1 MSKMSQLSQQLDELV
16 RCGEALIG
24 VAESL
29 RELFSG
35 EEASVEAEP
44 VKASQA
50 SEKKAKVKKESE
62 PVQEEKKAYTLEDVR
77 TILAEKSRDGFTEEV
92 KAVIAK
98 RGAKKLSGID
108 PAEYEAIVAEVEG
121 LGNA

>member
-1 MSKMSQLSQQLDELV
+1 MSQQLDELIC
-16 RCGEALIG
+16 CGEALIG

-35 EEASVEAEP
+35 EEESAEAEP
-44 VKASQA
+44 VKAEPA
-50 SEKKAKVKKESE
+50 AEKKEKAKKKPEQ
-62 PVQEEKKAYTLEDVR
+62 VQEEKKAYTLEDVR

-92 KAVIAK
+92 KAIIAK
-98 RGAKKLSGID
+98 RGAKKLSDID

>member
-35 EEASVEAEP
+35 EEASAEAEP
-44 VKASQA
+44 VNAGSA
-50 SEKKAKVKKESE
+50 VEKKAKVKKE

-77 TILAEKSRDGFTEEV
+77 TILAEKSREGFTEEV

>member
-35 EEASVEAEP
+35 EEASAEAEP
-44 VKASQA
+44 VNAGSA
-50 SEKKAKVKKESE
+50 V
-62 PVQEEKKAYTLEDVR
+62 EKKAYTLEDVR
-77 TILAEKSRDGFTEEV
+77 TILAEKSREGFTEEV

-108 PAEYEAIVAEVEG
+108 PADYEAIVAEVEG

>member
-1 MSKMSQLSQQLDELV
+1 MSKMSQLSQQPDELV

-35 EEASVEAEP
+35 EEASAEAEP
-44 VKASQA
+44 VNAGSA
-50 SEKKAKVKKESE
+50 VEKKAKVKKE

-77 TILAEKSRDGFTEEV
+77 TILAEKSREGFTEEV

>member
-35 EEASVEAEP
+35 DEASAEP
-44 VKASQA
+44 EKAEPTV
-50 SEKKAKVKKESE
+50 EKKAKVKKE

-77 TILAEKSRDGFTEEV
+77 TILAEKSREGFTEEV

-98 RGAKKLSGID
+98 LGAKKLSGID